1 MRGESSLTGSAAFC
15 CRKLTMSCTS
25 AGASG
30 GTCAK
35 VQQALDVAIDVLL
48 LEAVL
53 QLVYHLLVEVCA
65 MEKTEDEW
73 SSRSEKFY
81 LEQHHLSN
89 SEKSLCCVVQV
100 KHHHGSKLHRVVLC
114 MDECNLL
121 LH

>member
-65 MEKTEDEW
+65 MEKTEELTVG
-73 SSRSEKFY
+73 KI
-81 LEQHHLSN
+81 LSGAT
-89 SEKSLCCVVQV
+89 SLI
-100 KHHHGSKLHRVVLC
+100 KLRKIVVLC
-114 MDECNLL
+114 SPSKTSPWIKAASSSALYG
-121 LH
+121 